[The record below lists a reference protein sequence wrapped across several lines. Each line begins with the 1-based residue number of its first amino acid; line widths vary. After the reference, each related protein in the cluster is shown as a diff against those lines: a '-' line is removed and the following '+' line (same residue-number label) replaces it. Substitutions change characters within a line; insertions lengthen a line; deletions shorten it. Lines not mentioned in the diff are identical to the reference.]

1 MGVCVVLVIAMG
13 VTFVQMF
20 QPHPTVAFSG
30 EKLPLVP
37 VKEDAKQQNWDHY
50 GNTAGGSRFVALD
63 QITRDNVKNL
73 KPVWTFHTGDTP
85 LSPDGNGAEDQQTPL
100 QVGDRVFPLYPA

>member
-37 VKEDAKQQNWDHY
+37 VKKTLNSKT
-50 GNTAGGSRFVALD
+50 GTTTAILPAVAALWRWTRSRV
-63 QITRDNVKNL
+63 TM
-73 KPVWTFHTGDTP
+73 
-85 LSPDGNGAEDQQTPL
+85 
-100 QVGDRVFPLYPA
+100 

>member
-1 MGVCVVLVIAMG
+1 MGSALFWLSPWAL
-13 VTFVQMF
+13 TFVQMY

-37 VKEDAKQQNWDHY
+37 VKEDVKQQNWDHY

-63 QITRDNVKNL
+63 QITRDNVK
-73 KPVWTFHTGDTP
+73 T
-85 LSPDGNGAEDQQTPL
+85 
-100 QVGDRVFPLYPA
+100 

>member
-1 MGVCVVLVIAMG
+1 
-13 VTFVQMF
+13 
-20 QPHPTVAFSG
+20 
-30 EKLPLVP
+30 
-37 VKEDAKQQNWDHY
+37 
-50 GNTAGGSRFVALD
+50 AGGSRFVALD

-100 QVGDRVFPLYPA
+100 QVGDRVFLCTPHNNVIAVDADSGKEIWRAEI